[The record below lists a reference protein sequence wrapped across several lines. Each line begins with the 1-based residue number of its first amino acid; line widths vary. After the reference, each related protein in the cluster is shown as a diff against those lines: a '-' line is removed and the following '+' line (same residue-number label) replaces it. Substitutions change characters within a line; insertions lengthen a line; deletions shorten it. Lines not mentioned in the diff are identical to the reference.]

1 MVFRNAL
8 SRRSR
13 LALVALAAVLLLGF
27 IVPCTAQEGFQSW
40 GWALTSESQPDRRTN
55 VILFIGDG
63 MGLCHVQAGRLAAAA
78 LGRTFA
84 MDTMPVRSKVSTLSH
99 NQSVTDSAAAA
110 TALSTGHKTINRS
123 LGVDSELRPVTTIV
137 EAVRDNG
144 GLTGLVTNSAIT
156 GGTPAGFA
164 VHVMDRGSSRDIARE
179 LVKTR
184 PSLMMGGGDSHFAP
198 TLFERKK
205 PGIELAAQAGYA
217 VVRTIDEM
225 KSANA
230 LPLLG
235 LFSPID
241 LEFEMDRD
249 PASQPSLAQMTA
261 KAIELLSANA
271 GDRGF
276 FLMVENDLIDV
287 SSHDNNARRMPAEVA
302 ALDEAVG
309 VGLEFARQ
317 NGDTL
322 VIVTADHE
330 TGMVEISPDGQI
342 TFGSDGHSSREA
354 PLFAEGPGQERLAL
368 ELLDNTQ
375 IATIMADVMGVTVG
389 ELIEPEGEGGEAG
402 AAEAAEATP
411 AAPAA
416 PQRAQLTGYAPK
428 RITAMTYNIH
438 IGVGMDFEYNLDRIV
453 QLIKDEGA
461 DVIGLNEVDYE
472 TTRSRGI
479 NQAKYIAEK
488 LGFYY
493 AEGKIFRTSGG
504 YFGNAVVS
512 RYPIVS
518 SENHIL
524 PNPMGNELRAAL
536 ECQIDIDGAI
546 LNFFSTHL
554 DVRDADSRTAQA
566 VQLAQLASKLRGPTI
581 IAGDFNA
588 VPLLSTETAAIMKQ
602 FNDTWQVYRVLVD
615 SAEIARESV
624 FTRDYAKGGNTID
637 AVSPNRRIDYVFA
650 SHDLIVRPEVGAAR
664 VPSTMA
670 SDHLPYLVDFEMP
683 WAGGQQKQDKALI
696 AVLDNPESEQWFNEM
711 RWTDGHDIDEIFGVI
726 GSMGYECVEV
736 GPANARELP
745 YAAASRPTVLLIPN
759 LRRIDYR
766 TQQAVREFVH
776 SGGRVLATSQS
787 SLKTPDEQ
795 LSGAFGFGL
804 ADVFG
809 VEFAG
814 WLGVTPL
821 HDAIAHI
828 SAGEAIWADVPNP
841 LVLEPEDR
849 QGVIVR
855 ARAGAQVLGVWSDS
869 EGLITHPSVVG
880 PAVVLNGRSIYV
892 ASDVLSWHALQNESA
907 RTFLANAIA
916 CLLSK

>member
-1 MVFRNAL
+1 MISRNAL
-8 SRRSR
+8 SRWSR
-13 LALVALAAVLLLGF
+13 LTTMTLAAVLLLG
-27 IVPCTAQEGFQSW
+27 ILMPCAAQEGFQSW
-40 GWALTSESQPDRRTN
+40 GSALTTASHSDPATN

-63 MGLCHVQAGRLAAAA
+63 MGPSHVQAGRLAAAA
-78 LGRTFA
+78 LGRTLA
-84 MDTMPVRSKVSTLSH
+84 MDTLPVRSKVSTFSH
-99 NQSVTDSAAAA
+99 NENVTDSAAAA
-110 TALSTGHKTINRS
+110 TALSTGHKTVNRS
-123 LGVDSELRPVTTIV
+123 LGVDSESRPVTTIV

-156 GGTPAGFA
+156 AGTPAGFA

-179 LVKTR
+179 LVKTG

-225 KSANA
+225 KSANT

-235 LFSPID
+235 LFAPID
-241 LEFEMDRD
+241 LEFEIDRD
-249 PASQPSLAQMTA
+249 PKSQPGLAQMTA

-287 SSHDNNARRMPAEVA
+287 ASHDNNARRMMAEVV

-330 TGMVEISPDGQI
+330 TGMVEISPDGQV
-342 TFGSDGHSSREA
+342 TFGSDGHSSREV
-354 PLFAEGPGQERLAL
+354 PLFVEGPGQDRFAL
-368 ELLDNTQ
+368 ESLDNTQ
-375 IATIMADVMGVTVG
+375 IAKLMADVMGVAVG
-389 ELIEPEGEGGEAG
+389 ELIEPEGEGGEG
-402 AAEAAEATP
+402 EATREAMP
-411 AAPAA
+411 AASAA
-416 PQRAQLTGYAPK
+416 AQRAQLTGYAPM

-438 IGVGMDFEYNLDRIV
+438 IGVGMDFEYDLDRIV
-453 QLIKDEGA
+453 QLIRDEGA
-461 DVIGLNEVDYE
+461 DVIGLNEVDYV
-472 TTRSRGI
+472 TARSRGI
-479 NQAKYIAEK
+479 NQAKYIAEE

-493 AEGKIFRTSGG
+493 AEGKIFQSNGG

-518 SENHIL
+518 SKNHIL
-524 PNPMGNELRAAL
+524 PNPMGHELRAAL
-536 ECQIDIDGAI
+536 ECQIDMDGAI

-554 DVRDADSRTAQA
+554 DVRDPDSRTAQA
-566 VQLAQLASKLRGPTI
+566 VELARLASKLHGPTI

-588 VPLLSTETAAIMKQ
+588 VPLLSTETAAVMRQ
-602 FNDTWQVYRVLVD
+602 FNDTWQVYRMLID
-615 SAEIARESV
+615 SAEIAKESV
-624 FTRDYAKGGNTID
+624 FTRDYLKGGNTID
-637 AVSPNRRIDYVFA
+637 AVNPNRRIDYVFA
-650 SHDLIVRPEVGAAR
+650 SHDLMICPEVGAAR
-664 VPSTMA
+664 VPRTMA
-670 SDHLPYLVDFEMP
+670 SDHLPYLVDLEMP
-683 WAGGQQKQDKALI
+683 WAGQRKQDKVLV
-696 AVLDNPESEQWFNEM
+696 AVLNNPESEQWLNEM
-711 RWTDGHDIDEIFGVI
+711 RWTDGHDIDEIFDVI

-736 GPANARELP
+736 APANAPELP
-745 YAAASRPTVLLIPN
+745 YAAAVRPTVLLIPN
-759 LRRIDYR
+759 LRRLDYR

-776 SGGRVLATSQS
+776 SGGRVFATGQS

-814 WLGVTPL
+814 WLGIAPL
-821 HDAIAHI
+821 HDAIAQI
-828 SAGEAIWADVPNP
+828 AAGEAIWANVPNP

-849 QGVIVR
+849 QGVLVR
-855 ARAGAQVLGVWSDS
+855 ARPGAQVLGVWSDS
-869 EGLITHPSVVG
+869 EGLITHPSAIG

-892 ASDVLSWHALQNESA
+892 ASDMLSWHALQNESA
-907 RTFLANAIA
+907 RALLANAIA
-916 CLLSK
+916 YLLSR

>member
-1 MVFRNAL
+1 MILRNTP
-8 SRRSR
+8 SRRSL
-13 LALVALAAVLLLGF
+13 LASVTLAAVLLLGF
-27 IVPCTAQEGFQSW
+27 LMPCAAQEGFQSW
-40 GWALTSESQPDRRTN
+40 SWALTSESCSYRATN

-63 MGLCHVQAGRLAAAA
+63 MGLSHVQAGRSTAAA
-78 LGRTFA
+78 LGRTLA
-84 MDTMPVRSKVSTLSH
+84 MDSLPVQSKVSTLSH
-99 NQSVTDSAAAA
+99 NENVTDSAAAA
-110 TALSTGHKTINRS
+110 TALSTGHKTANHS
-123 LGVDSELRPVTTIV
+123 LGVDPNLRPVTTIV

-144 GLTGLVTNSAIT
+144 GLTGLVTNCAIT
-156 GGTPAGFA
+156 AATPAGFA
-164 VHVMDRGSSRDIARE
+164 VHVTDRDSSRDIARA
-179 LVKTR
+179 LVATR

-205 PGIELAAQAGYA
+205 PGIELAAQAGYTI
-217 VVRTIDEM
+217 VRTIDEM
-225 KSANA
+225 KRADT

-235 LFSPID
+235 LFASID
-241 LEFEMDRD
+241 LEFETDRD
-249 PASQPSLAQMTA
+249 PAEQPSLAQMTA

-271 GDRGF
+271 GDHGF

-287 SSHDNNARRMPAEVA
+287 SSHDNDAGRMPAEVA
-302 ALDEAVG
+302 AFDEAVG
-309 VGLEFARQ
+309 VGLKFARR
-317 NGDTL
+317 NGNTL

-330 TGMVEISPDGQI
+330 TGMVEISPDGRI
-342 TFGSDGHSSREA
+342 AFGSDGHSSREV
-354 PLFAEGPGQERLAL
+354 PLFAEGPGQERFAL
-368 ELLDNTQ
+368 ESLDNTQ
-375 IATIMADVMGVTVG
+375 IAQIMADVMGVTVG
-389 ELIEPEGEGGEAG
+389 EFIEPEDEGGEA
-402 AAEAAEATP
+402 EAAP

-416 PQRAQLTGYAPK
+416 PQRALLTGYAPK

-453 QLIKDEGA
+453 QLIRDEGA

-479 NQAKYIAEK
+479 NQAKYIAQK
-488 LGFYY
+488 LGFDY
-493 AEGKIFRTSGG
+493 AEGKIFKTSGG
-504 YFGNAVVS
+504 HFGNAVVS

-518 SENHIL
+518 SKNHIL
-524 PNPMGNELRAAL
+524 PNPMGHELRAAL

-554 DVRDADSRTAQA
+554 DVRDPDSRTAQA
-566 VQLAQLASKLRGPTI
+566 VELVQLASKLRGPTI

-588 VPLLSTETAAIMKQ
+588 VPLLSTETAEVMKQ
-602 FNDTWQVYRVLVD
+602 FNDTWQVYRMLID

-624 FTRDYAKGGNTID
+624 FTRDYLKGGNTID

-650 SHDLIVRPEVGAAR
+650 SHDLMIRSEVGAAR

-670 SDHLPYLVDFEMP
+670 SDHLPYLVELEMP
-683 WAGGQQKQDKALI
+683 WAGRKKQDKALI
-696 AVLDNPESEQWFNEM
+696 AVLNSPESEQWFNEM
-711 RWTDGHDIDEIFGVI
+711 RWTDGHDIDEIFDVI

-736 GPANARELP
+736 TPANAWELP
-745 YAAASRPTVLLIPN
+745 YAAAARPTVLLIPN
-759 LRRIDYR
+759 LRRLDYR

-776 SGGRVLATSQS
+776 SGGRVFATGQS

-795 LSGAFGFGL
+795 LSGTFGFGL

-821 HDAIAHI
+821 HDAIAQMT
-828 SAGEAIWADVPNP
+828 SVEAIWADVPNP
-841 LVLEPEDR
+841 LILEHEDR

-855 ARAGAQVLGVWSDS
+855 ARPGAQVLGVWSDS
-869 EGLITHPSVVG
+869 EGLITHPSAVG

-892 ASDVLSWHALQNESA
+892 ASDMLSWHTLQNVSA
-907 RTFLANAIA
+907 RTFLANSIVY
-916 CLLSK
+916 LLSK